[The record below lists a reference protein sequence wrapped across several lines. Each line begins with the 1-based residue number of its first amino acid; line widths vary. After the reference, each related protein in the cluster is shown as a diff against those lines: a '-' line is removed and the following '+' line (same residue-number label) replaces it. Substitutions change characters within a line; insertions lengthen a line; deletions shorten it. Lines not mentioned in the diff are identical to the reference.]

1 MQPYFCQQSCNTIF
15 GVRPRLSRFRVQDRS
30 CFACIAAQADVP
42 DYKVEAA
49 QQVRYRGVS
58 KVRSYET
65 YISQIRFQ
73 GRAYYI
79 GRYSTPEQAARMFDE
94 ARVVIKKDPV
104 NFPKS
109 QYDEAALRQIP
120 DLGTFIERRRPTCR
134 PRSRKTSRFIG
145 VSHLKASGKWKCR
158 APLNGRPG
166 SSGPTLGAYT
176 TEELAAQAYDKM
188 LIYTGMATKNFP
200 REKYDVQPIL
210 MHETIDSLVAS
221 IRAEAAASEQ
231 RQQHPQKL
239 SAAAGTLV
247 CAK

>member
-1 MQPYFCQQSCNTIF
+1 MQAEVPKNFQVQHIKHRTPSFTCKCHPYTNMW
-15 GVRPRLSRFRVQDRS
+15 
-30 CFACIAAQADVP
+30 ADWQTVIGIRCCTAGKQHTLHQL
-42 DYKVEAA
+42 YI
-49 QQVRYRGVS
+49 QVRSVES
-58 KVRSYET
+58 MVK
-65 YISQIRFQ
+65 Q
-73 GRAYYI
+73 GK
-79 GRYSTPEQAARMFDE
+79 QVLD
-94 ARVVIKKDPV
+94 VC
-104 NFPKS
+104 
-109 QYDEAALRQIP
+109 L
-120 DLGTFIERRRPTCR
+120 
-134 PRSRKTSRFIG
+134 RFIG

-188 LIYTGMATKNFP
+188 LIYTASTLCHYAIFSIHQWSKLQLHSRTRSLYMQGMATKNFP

-239 SAAAGTLV
+239 SAAAGM
-247 CAK
+247 